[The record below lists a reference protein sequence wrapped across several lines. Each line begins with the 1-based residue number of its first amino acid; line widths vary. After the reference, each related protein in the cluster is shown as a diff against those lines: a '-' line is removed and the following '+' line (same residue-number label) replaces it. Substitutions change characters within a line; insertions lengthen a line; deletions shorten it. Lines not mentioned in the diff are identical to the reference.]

1 MEQLFDIH
9 GFDRDTGELMFIE
22 EDVEATEWRKF
33 ANDLHFGEG
42 FDIKVV
48 SQFDGAVV
56 YTLG

>member
-22 EDVEATEWRKF
+22 EDVESTEWHKF

-48 SQFDGAVV
+48 SQFDGVIV